1 MMITIWSPGELRWWL
16 SERWPLNDEGAATAW
31 CGFDCVPLRA
41 YFPCSRS
48 SSNARPFSG
57 LELEV
62 LLTIIKSSGDLS
74 LYIRFCFFPSM
85 ICLLGEE
92 IWKAIFKIGNKTIH
106 VFQEHLRV
114 VLVVTFLVP
123 AHSPDSSSL
132 TFVLLRQWTLKS
144 ENFLCK
150 NISDGFYTQTHVHG
164 LLLSFNVLTVSY

>member
-1 MMITIWSPGELRWWL
+1 MEPGW
-16 SERWPLNDEGAATAW
+16 AAVMTATAW
-31 CGFDCVPLRA
+31 CGFDYVPLRA
-41 YFPCSRS
+41 CFPCSCS
-48 SSNARPFSG
+48 SSNARPSSG

-150 NISDGFYTQTHVHG
+150 NHMYMDYCC
-164 LLLSFNVLTVSY
+164 LLMFWQYLINITVI

>member
-1 MMITIWSPGELRWWL
+1 MEPGWAAVMTFWEVAAEWWRCSYCVMWFWLRSPK
-16 SERWPLNDEGAATAW
+16 SV
-31 CGFDCVPLRA
+31 F
-41 YFPCSRS
+41 SRS
-48 SSNARPFSG
+48 RPSSNARPSSG
-57 LELEV
+57 LESEV

-150 NISDGFYTQTHVHG
+150 NHMYMDYCC
-164 LLLSFNVLTVSY
+164 LLTFWQYLINITVI

>member
-1 MMITIWSPGELRWWL
+1 MEPGWAAVMTFWEVAAEWRRRSYCVMWFWLRSPQSVFSR
-16 SERWPLNDEGAATAW
+16 
-31 CGFDCVPLRA
+31 
-41 YFPCSRS
+41 SRS

-57 LELEV
+57 

-123 AHSPDSSSL
+123 AHSPDSFSL

-150 NISDGFYTQTHVHG
+150 NISMYMDYCC
-164 LLLSFNVLTVSY
+164 LLTFWQYLINITVI